1 MKLQSIECRR
11 QRQRDDLQMS
21 TSYHHKFNTS
31 SRIQTSNSPQYIL
44 CIAIVLLAIIIIN
57 SGDISL
63 LVQAVEPPSV
73 LSTLENGVSTPVKN
87 SNENNI
93 ASADDIEN
101 DIPNDNNEEKRIVV
115 GDDQRVEEK
124 IIETIQSSD
133 EKVFVE
139 GDKIDVQDDTDNYVN
154 TLLPEPKAK
163 DGDNIDNLNIHDS
176 KAQKDGGRR
185 QRRMQRQNRDKE
197 QKHRTD
203 VIDSVDEVQQKQQPK
218 SIQADYDAYMSW
230 CEKVLG
236 IKSVVGIQEFEYID
250 HLQIYWDDNDID
262 DRLDKFDWLEEYT
275 SVQTT
280 DEIDKNEELPT
291 KLVRGLAAKHD
302 IQVGDVVISIPLFS
316 LLSIPTTID
325 HDPVLSRILGPE
337 ARIKYG
343 FTDASEYEL
352 PLLVLAVLYHRSL
365 GDDSPIS
372 HYIDVLLE
380 TSTDSFP
387 FLWSD
392 WELREKTDDR
402 DEVKNLAR
410 GIRQDLHGLY
420 NDVMGTLVRE
430 NREWF
435 GPPVGYNPQGVNS
448 VDWIYSYENFQWA
461 FALVISRHHYLPIS
475 AFDDEESVK
484 SIKRPP
490 TPKLADYPSIM
501 HETLSS
507 ANEVVPP
514 ANQPTDSWVD
524 EAHNEERVV
533 EDDIIIVPTD
543 DDLTSQFSSTSPVKH
558 SFLAPLADLINFG
571 PPCLIGSYNEEEVSN
586 ICTCCQVLYYMHFNS
601 SHLPLFYS
609 MHLS

>member
-1 MKLQSIECRR
+1 MKFKSKRK
-11 QRQRDDLQMS
+11 RQRDDLHKMN
-21 TSYHHKFNTS
+21 TSYDHNHNECNATFS
-31 SRIQTSNSPQYIL
+31 SRIRNSNSPQYVL
-44 CIAIVLLAIIIIN
+44 CIAIALLAIILLYC
-57 SGDISL
+57 GDISL

-73 LSTLENGVSTPVKN
+73 PSTLENGVSTPVKN

-93 ASADDIEN
+93 ASTDN
-101 DIPNDNNEEKRIVV
+101 IPNDNNEEKDKVV
-115 GDDQRVEEK
+115 GDQRVEEK

-133 EKVFVE
+133 ENVFVE

-163 DGDNIDNLNIHDS
+163 GDNINNLNIHDS
-176 KAQKDGGRR
+176 KAQKDGGGRR

-203 VIDSVDEVQQKQQPK
+203 DIDSSEVQQPHHKK

-236 IKSVVGIQEFEYID
+236 IKSVVEIQEFEYID
-250 HLQIYWDDNDID
+250 HLQIYWDDNGID

-275 SVQTT
+275 ATET
-280 DEIDKNEELPT
+280 LDEIDNSEELPT

-302 IQVGDVVISIPLFS
+302 IQLGDVVISIPLFS

-337 ARIKYG
+337 ARIQYG
-343 FTDASEYEL
+343 FTEASEYEL

-372 HYIDVLLE
+372 HYIDILLE

-392 WELREKTDDR
+392 KELREMTDDR

-410 GIRQDLHGLY
+410 GIRQDLHVLY

-430 NREWF
+430 NKEWF
-435 GPPVGYNPQGVNS
+435 GPPVGYNPQQYGANAI
-448 VDWIYSYENFQWA
+448 DWVYSYENFQWA

-475 AFDDEESVK
+475 AFDDEESAK

-533 EDDIIIVPTD
+533 EDDIIVSTD
-543 DDLTSQFSSTSPVKH
+543 DDLTSQSSSSSPIKH

-586 ICTCCQVLYYMHFNS
+586 MFVC
-601 SHLPLFYS
+601 
-609 MHLS
+609 

>member
-11 QRQRDDLQMS
+11 KRQRNDLQKMS
-21 TSYHHKFNTS
+21 ISDHKCYATS
-31 SRIQTSNSPQYIL
+31 SRIRNSNSPQYVL
-44 CIAIVLLAIIIIN
+44 CIAIALAAIILVHC
-57 SGDISL
+57 GDITL

-73 LSTLENGVSTPVKN
+73 PSTLENGVSTPVKN
-87 SNENNI
+87 SNENDV
-93 ASADDIEN
+93 ASADN
-101 DIPNDNNEEKRIVV
+101 DIPNDNNNEEKDKVV
-115 GDDQRVEEK
+115 GDQRVEEK

-133 EKVFVE
+133 ENVFVE

-154 TLLPEPKAK
+154 TLLPETKAK

-203 VIDSVDEVQQKQQPK
+203 VIDSVDEVQQKQHSK
-218 SIQADYDAYMSW
+218 SIQADYNAYMSW

-236 IKSVVGIQEFEYID
+236 IKSVVEIREFEYID
-250 HLQIYWDDNDID
+250 HLQIYWDENDID
-262 DRLDKFDWLEEYT
+262 DRLDKFDWLEEYA
-275 SVQTT
+275 TT
-280 DEIDKNEELPT
+280 ETLDEIGNNEELPT

-365 GDDSPIS
+365 GDDSPTS
-372 HYIDVLLE
+372 HYIDILLE

-392 WELREKTDDR
+392 KELREMTDDR

-430 NREWF
+430 NKEWF
-435 GPPVGYNPQGVNS
+435 GPPVGYNPQQYGANAI
-448 VDWIYSYENFQWA
+448 DWVYSYENFQWA

-475 AFDDEESVK
+475 AFDDEKSVK

-533 EDDIIIVPTD
+533 EDDIIVPTD
-543 DDLTSQFSSTSPVKH
+543 DDLTSQSSSSSPVKH

-571 PPCLIGSYNEEEVSN
+571 PPCLIGSYNEKEVSN
-586 ICTCCQVLYYMHFNS
+586 ICVCI
-601 SHLPLFYS
+601 
-609 MHLS
+609 

>member
-1 MKLQSIECRR
+1 MKLQSIECWRKR
-11 QRQRDDLQMS
+11 QRNDLQKMS
-21 TSYHHKFNTS
+21 TSYDHISATS
-31 SRIQTSNSPQYIL
+31 SSRQNSPQYVL
-44 CIAIVLLAIIIIN
+44 CIAIALSAIMLLN
-57 SGDISL
+57 RGDISL
-63 LVQAVEPPSV
+63 FVQAVEPPSV
-73 LSTLENGVSTPVKN
+73 PSTLENGVSTPVKN
-87 SNENNI
+87 SNENDV
-93 ASADDIEN
+93 ASADN
-101 DIPNDNNEEKRIVV
+101 DIPNDNNNEEKDKVV
-115 GDDQRVEEK
+115 GDQRVEEK

-133 EKVFVE
+133 ENVFVE

-176 KAQKDGGRR
+176 KAQKDGGGRR

-203 VIDSVDEVQQKQQPK
+203 VIDSVDEVQQPQQLK

-236 IKSVVGIQEFEYID
+236 IKSVVEIQEFEYID
-250 HLQIYWDDNDID
+250 HLQIYWDENDID
-262 DRLDKFDWLEEYT
+262 DRLDKFDWLDEYT
-275 SVQTT
+275 TATQTI
-280 DEIDKNEELPT
+280 DEIDNNEELPT
-291 KLVRGLAAKHD
+291 KIVRGLAAKHE

-337 ARIKYG
+337 ERIKYG
-343 FTDASEYEL
+343 FIDASEYEI

-372 HYIDVLLE
+372 HYIDILLE

-392 WELREKTDDR
+392 KELREMTDDR
-402 DEVKNLAR
+402 DEVKKLAR

-430 NREWF
+430 NKEWF
-435 GPPVGYNPQGVNS
+435 GPPDGYNPQQYGANE

-475 AFDDEESVK
+475 AFDDEDSIK

-533 EDDIIIVPTD
+533 EDDIIVSTD
-543 DDLTSQFSSTSPVKH
+543 DDLTSQSSSSSTIKH

-571 PPCLIGSYNEEEVSN
+571 PPCLIGSYNAQEVSN
-586 ICTCCQVLYYMHFNS
+586 VCMCLILYMYFILT
-601 SHLPLFYS
+601 HLPLFCS
-609 MHLS
+609 MHLN

>member
-1 MKLQSIECRR
+1 
-11 QRQRDDLQMS
+11 
-21 TSYHHKFNTS
+21 
-31 SRIQTSNSPQYIL
+31 
-44 CIAIVLLAIIIIN
+44 
-57 SGDISL
+57 
-63 LVQAVEPPSV
+63 
-73 LSTLENGVSTPVKN
+73 
-87 SNENNI
+87 
-93 ASADDIEN
+93 
-101 DIPNDNNEEKRIVV
+101 
-115 GDDQRVEEK
+115 
-124 IIETIQSSD
+124 
-133 EKVFVE
+133 
-139 GDKIDVQDDTDNYVN
+139 
-154 TLLPEPKAK
+154 
-163 DGDNIDNLNIHDS
+163 
-176 KAQKDGGRR
+176 
-185 QRRMQRQNRDKE
+185 MQRQNRDKE

-203 VIDSVDEVQQKQQPK
+203 VIDSVDEVQQPLQAK

-230 CEKVLG
+230 CAKVLG
-236 IKSVVGIQEFEYID
+236 IKSVVEIQEFEYID
-250 HLQIYWDDNDID
+250 HLQIYWDENDID

-275 SVQTT
+275 TATQTN
-280 DEIDKNEELPT
+280 DEIGNNEELPT

-337 ARIKYG
+337 ARIQYG

-372 HYIDVLLE
+372 HYIDILLE

-392 WELREKTDDR
+392 KELREMTDDR
-402 DEVKNLAR
+402 GEVKKLAR
-410 GIRQDLHGLY
+410 GIRQDLHVLY

-430 NREWF
+430 NKEWF
-435 GPPVGYNPQGVNS
+435 GPPDGYSPHQSEVNA

-475 AFDDEESVK
+475 AFDDEDSIK

-533 EDDIIIVPTD
+533 EDDIIVPTD
-543 DDLTSQFSSTSPVKH
+543 DDLTSQSSSSPVKH

-571 PPCLIGSYNEEEVSN
+571 PPCLIGSYNEEEVSAMFVCVC
-586 ICTCCQVLYYMHFNS
+586 ISAILYFNLT
-601 SHLPLFYS
+601 HLPLFSS
-609 MHLS
+609 MHLN

>member
-1 MKLQSIECRR
+1 MSISYDHINATSLSR
-11 QRQRDDLQMS
+11 Q
-21 TSYHHKFNTS
+21 
-31 SRIQTSNSPQYIL
+31 NSPQYGL
-44 CIAIVLLAIIIIN
+44 CIAIALLAIILIN

-73 LSTLENGVSTPVKN
+73 PSTLEIGVSTPVKN
-87 SNENNI
+87 SNENHI
-93 ASADDIEN
+93 ASTDN
-101 DIPNDNNEEKRIVV
+101 DISNDNNEEKDIVV
-115 GDDQRVEEK
+115 GDQRVEEK

-203 VIDSVDEVQQKQQPK
+203 VIDSVDEVQQPLQAK

-230 CEKVLG
+230 CAKVLG
-236 IKSVVGIQEFEYID
+236 IKSVVEIQEFEYID
-250 HLQIYWDDNDID
+250 HLQIYWDENDID

-275 SVQTT
+275 TATQTN
-280 DEIDKNEELPT
+280 DEIGNNEELPT

-337 ARIKYG
+337 ARIQYG

-372 HYIDVLLE
+372 HYIDILLE

-392 WELREKTDDR
+392 KELREMTDDR
-402 DEVKNLAR
+402 GEVKKLAR
-410 GIRQDLHGLY
+410 GIRQDLHVLY

-430 NREWF
+430 NKEWF
-435 GPPVGYNPQGVNS
+435 GPPDGYSPHQSEVNA

-475 AFDDEESVK
+475 AFDDEDSIK

-533 EDDIIIVPTD
+533 EDDIIVPTD
-543 DDLTSQFSSTSPVKH
+543 DDLTSQSSSSPVKH

-571 PPCLIGSYNEEEVSN
+571 PPCLIGSYNEEEVSAMFVCVC
-586 ICTCCQVLYYMHFNS
+586 ISAILYFNLT
-601 SHLPLFYS
+601 HLPLFSS
-609 MHLS
+609 MHLN

>member
-1 MKLQSIECRR
+1 MKLQSIECWRKR
-11 QRQRDDLQMS
+11 QRNDLQKMS
-21 TSYHHKFNTS
+21 TSYDHISATS
-31 SRIQTSNSPQYIL
+31 SSRQNSPQYVL
-44 CIAIVLLAIIIIN
+44 CIAIALSAIMLLN
-57 SGDISL
+57 RGDITL

-73 LSTLENGVSTPVKN
+73 PSTLENGVSTPVKN
-87 SNENNI
+87 SNENDV
-93 ASADDIEN
+93 ASADN
-101 DIPNDNNEEKRIVV
+101 DIPNDNNNEEKDKVV
-115 GDDQRVEEK
+115 GDQRVEEK

-133 EKVFVE
+133 ENVFVE

-154 TLLPEPKAK
+154 TLLPETKAK

-203 VIDSVDEVQQKQQPK
+203 VIDSVDEVQQKQHSK
-218 SIQADYDAYMSW
+218 SIQADYNAYMSW

-236 IKSVVGIQEFEYID
+236 IKSVVEIREFEYID
-250 HLQIYWDDNDID
+250 HLQIYWDENDID
-262 DRLDKFDWLEEYT
+262 DRLDKFDWLEEYA
-275 SVQTT
+275 TT
-280 DEIDKNEELPT
+280 ETLDEIGNNEELPT

-365 GDDSPIS
+365 GDDSPTS
-372 HYIDVLLE
+372 HYIDILLE

-392 WELREKTDDR
+392 KELREMTDDR

-430 NREWF
+430 NKEWF
-435 GPPVGYNPQGVNS
+435 GPPVGYNPQQYGANAI
-448 VDWIYSYENFQWA
+448 DWVYSYENFQWA

-475 AFDDEESVK
+475 AFDDEKSVK

-533 EDDIIIVPTD
+533 EDDIIVPTD
-543 DDLTSQFSSTSPVKH
+543 DDLTSQSSSSSPVKH

-571 PPCLIGSYNEEEVSN
+571 PPCLIGSYNEKEVSN
-586 ICTCCQVLYYMHFNS
+586 ICVCI
-601 SHLPLFYS
+601 
-609 MHLS
+609 